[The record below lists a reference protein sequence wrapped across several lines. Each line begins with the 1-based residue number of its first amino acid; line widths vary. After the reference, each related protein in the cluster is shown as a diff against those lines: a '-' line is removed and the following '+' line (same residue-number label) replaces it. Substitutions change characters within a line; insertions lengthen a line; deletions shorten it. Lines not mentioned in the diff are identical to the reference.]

1 MRLRRKAGTK
11 LALQQMDELVVLQ
24 PKEWRGRWHERFGNR
39 HPIHVELGMGKG
51 RFINEMSVRHPEWN
65 FIGIDRYDELL
76 RRAGEKVVESRS
88 ELELFEES
96 QSELELFKESHNKP
110 NNLILVL
117 GNIETIEEMFA
128 PGEIERIYLNFS
140 DPWPKTRHA
149 ERRLTHRNFVTK
161 YIELLNSR
169 GEIHFKTD
177 SRSLFEFSLN
187 TFAEMGLMMRNIS
200 LDLHGNGLTPNHVMT
215 EYEAKFHEQGMPIYR
230 VEVIVGDEALMR

>member
-11 LALQQMDELVVLQ
+11 LALQQMDELVVIQ

-76 RRAGEKVVESRS
+76 RRASEKVV
-88 ELELFEES
+88 ES

-128 PGEIERIYLNFS
+128 RGEIERIYLNFS

>member
-76 RRAGEKVVESRS
+76 RRASEKVV
-88 ELELFEES
+88 ES

-128 PGEIERIYLNFS
+128 RGEIERIYLNFS